1 MIFRV
6 QRETEKNFE
15 LYKDARSSLAR
26 GPGRPCIKME
36 GKKMENELRD
46 LFSELSREA
55 KIRILAAMLAEEH
68 FREETKMI
76 FAPEERRAG

>member
-1 MIFRV
+1 
-6 QRETEKNFE
+6 
-15 LYKDARSSLAR
+15 
-26 GPGRPCIKME
+26 
-36 GKKMENELRD
+36 MENELGD

-55 KIRILAAMLAEEH
+55 KIRVLAAMLAEEH